1 MIKINKTKTSNLDQ
15 GSQFHTVS
23 ASTAGIYRTG
33 QQSNTFDPPIS
44 YQKKY
49 QLYRSHTGRIDQ
61 FRAILG
67 VPTGTEFLIF
77 FLSFVIFEFL
87 LRQNDNLFAL
97 TY

>member
-15 GSQFHTVS
+15 GSQFHTVP

-33 QQSNTFDPPIS
+33 QQSNTFDPPVS

-49 QLYRSHTGRIDQ
+49 QLYQPHTGRTGQ

-67 VPTGTEFLIF
+67 VPAGTGIF
-77 FLSFVIFEFL
+77 FFL
-87 LRQNDNLFAL
+87 KVL
-97 TY
+97 